1 MRFSD
6 KVVLVVGGNSGIGL
20 ASAQAFAAEGA
31 IVRLTGRD
39 QATIDTAVASIP
51 GAKGYRADIADLD
64 AMDAVMADMAAQ
76 DGRIDTLF
84 VNAGVGGFAPLR
96 DLKPADWDHVHGVN
110 LRGCVFTIQKALK
123 LMRRGGSIVAT
134 GSIGGHAFVPGNT
147 AYAAAKGGLYAAMKV
162 IAGELVGEDI
172 RVNLVSPGPIETPLL
187 HRNPGMS
194 DADVAAMRE
203 VMIEAVPM
211 KRMGRAEEVAR
222 AVLFLASDEASFITA
237 ANLFVDGGTL
247 ELG

>member
-1 MRFSD
+1 MRFKD

-20 ASAQAFAAEGA
+20 ASAQAFAAEGGV
-31 IVRLTGRD
+31 VRLTGRD
-39 QATIDTAVASIP
+39 QATIDAAVAGIA
-51 GAKGYRADIADLD
+51 GARGYRADIADLD
-64 AMDAVMADMAAQ
+64 AMEAVITDIAAR

-96 DLKPADWDHVHGVN
+96 DLTPADWDHVHGVN
-110 LRGCVFTIQKALK
+110 LRGCVFAIQKALR
-123 LMRRGGSIVAT
+123 LMSRGGSIVAT

-147 AYAAAKGGLYAAMKV
+147 AYAAAKGGLYAALKV
-162 IAGELVGEDI
+162 IAGELVGEGI

-194 DADVAAMRE
+194 DKDVDSLRDAM
-203 VMIEAVPM
+203 IAAVPM

>member
-39 QATIDTAVASIP
+39 QATIDAAVASIP

>member
-1 MRFSD
+1 MRFKD
-6 KVVLVVGGNSGIGL
+6 KIVLVVGGNSGIGL
-20 ASAQAFAAEGA
+20 ASAQAFAAEGG

-39 QATIDTAVASIP
+39 QATIDAAVAGTD
-51 GAKGYRADIADLD
+51 GARGYRADIADLD
-64 AMDAVMADMAAQ
+64 AMEAVIADMEAR

-96 DLKPADWDHVHGVN
+96 DLTPADWDHVHGVN
-110 LRGCVFTIQKALK
+110 LRGCVFAIQKALR
-123 LMRRGGSIVAT
+123 LMGRGGSIVAT
-134 GSIGGHAFVPGNT
+134 GSIGGHAYVPGNT
-147 AYAAAKGGLYAAMKV
+147 AYAAAKGGLYAALKV
-162 IAGELVGEDI
+162 IAGELVAEGI

-194 DADVAAMRE
+194 DADVDNLREAM
-203 VMIEAVPM
+203 IAAVPM

-222 AVLFLASDEASFITA
+222 AVLFLASEEASFITA

>member
-1 MRFSD
+1 MRFTD
-6 KVVLVVGGNSGIGL
+6 KIVLVVGGNSGIGL
-20 ASAQAFAAEGA
+20 ASARAFAAEGGH
-31 IVRLTGRD
+31 VRLTGRD
-39 QATIDTAVASIP
+39 QATIDAAVAEIP
-51 GAKGYRADIADLD
+51 GARGYSADVADPDAMEAVIADI
-64 AMDAVMADMAAQ
+64 AAQ

-84 VNAGVGGFAPLR
+84 VNAGVGGFAPFR
-96 DLKPADWDHVHGVN
+96 DLTPGDWDHVHGVN
-110 LRGCVFTIQKALK
+110 LRGCVFAIQKALR
-123 LMRRGGSIVAT
+123 LMGGGGSIVAT

-147 AYAAAKGGLYAAMKV
+147 AYAAAKGGLYAALKV
-162 IAGELVGEDI
+162 IAGELVGEGI

-194 DADVAAMRE
+194 DDEVDAMRDA
-203 VMIEAVPM
+203 MIAAVPM